1 MRKHDTLRAALTAA
15 FPDLTRDP
23 QALSIY
29 IDKGRIAARAGP
41 GGAYRATGFEWRY
54 TVNAVLLDFA
64 GDPNHLAVTVLEWI
78 RTAQPERLQNHR
90 TGDEAFSFE
99 VDILDDQKA
108 DIAITIELDEAVDI
122 AADGTMTY
130 RDEPDINPPFD
141 GVPPETSL
149 DAITLGGA
157 GLLP

>member
-1 MRKHDTLRAALTAA
+1 MRKHDALRAALTAA

-41 GGAYRATGFEWRY
+41 GGTNRATGFEWRY
-54 TVNAVLLDFA
+54 TLNVVLLDFA
-64 GDPNHLAVTVLEWI
+64 GDPNRLAATVLEWI
-78 RTAQPERLQNHR
+78 RAAQPERLQNH
-90 TGDEAFSFE
+90 TAGDEAFSFE
-99 VDILDDQKA
+99 VDILDDDKA
-108 DIAITIELDEAVDI
+108 DIAITIALDEAVDI
-122 AADGTMTY
+122 AADGTMSY
-130 RDEPDINPPFD
+130 RDEPDIDPPFE